1 MKTVKAKAA
10 ERLSQ
15 QLTNPQGRYE
25 VGQKMLEPFKE
36 GRDYVSIGRKVLAV
50 HHIEPGAPI
59 WYDLDAQFSAVTIG
73 ERGGAP
79 RVLDGNTWKRIELVP
94 FPIVSLVRIPVEE
107 PAIRRFDVLDR
118 SQVRAQAE
126 MAEVEDAEIFG
137 VIRAAAGVGGADGN
151 IKDGVTPPSN
161 VSGAFNFTNLATL
174 FAGIEDYDVN
184 VEHLLMKASSY
195 KYIRS
200 LLTTAPTGF
209 DPVTRRELIKVGY
222 VGDIWGSAIRLSK
235 KMAVDEILAVASP
248 EFAGV
253 MAVRIDLSQMDA
265 PMPELLQ
272 YGWLFYEYI
281 APAILTNVGC
291 AKFTIT
297 S

>member
-1 MKTVKAKAA
+1 MKVVKAKAA
-10 ERLSQ
+10 EKLGQ
-15 QLTNPQGRYE
+15 QLTSPQGRYE

-50 HHIEPGAPI
+50 HHIEAGAPI
-59 WYDLDAQFSAVTIG
+59 WYDIDAQFSAVTVG

-79 RVLDGNTWKRIELVP
+79 RVLDGNTWNRVELVP
-94 FPIVSLVRIPVEE
+94 FPIVSLVRISVEE

-126 MAEVEDAEIFG
+126 MAEVEDTEIFN
-137 VIRAAAGVGGADGN
+137 VIRTAATAGSGVA
-151 IKDGVTPPSN
+151 DGVTPPSA
-161 VSGAFNFTNLATL
+161 VSGTFSFTNLASL
-174 FAGIEDYDVN
+174 FASVEDYDVN

-200 LLTTAPTGF
+200 QLATNPTGF

-222 VGDIWGSAIRLSK
+222 MGDLWGAAIRLSK
-235 KMAVDEILAVASP
+235 KMAANEILAVASP
-248 EFAGV
+248 EFTGV
-253 MAVRIDLSQMDA
+253 LAVRIDLSQMDA

-272 YGWLFYEYI
+272 YGWLFYEYV

-291 AKFTIT
+291 AKMTIT
-297 S
+297 G